1 MDATARR
8 VTGEEYLQQQQ
19 QQLRNRC
26 TCTQRECDDEGA
38 GVQKLLEG
46 MKKRKEGNTW
56 KESDMEK
63 RNVCDAW
70 KKTTKKKKVGR
81 QAGVE
86 ANE

>member
-1 MDATARR
+1 
-8 VTGEEYLQQQQ
+8 
-19 QQLRNRC
+19 
-26 TCTQRECDDEGA
+26 
-38 GVQKLLEG
+38 